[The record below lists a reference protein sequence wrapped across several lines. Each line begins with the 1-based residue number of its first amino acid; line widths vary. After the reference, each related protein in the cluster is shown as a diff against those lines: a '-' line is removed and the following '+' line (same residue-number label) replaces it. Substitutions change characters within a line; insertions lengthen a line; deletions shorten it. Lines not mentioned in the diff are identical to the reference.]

1 MEFLDKINSPSD
13 IKKLNVAELKILAK
27 ELRQVI
33 LDTVLSNGGHLA
45 SSLGVVEIIIA
56 MHYVF
61 DAPEDKLIFDVGHQC
76 YAHKLLTGRYKE
88 FGTLRKMGGLSGFP
102 KRKESEYD
110 ALDTGHSAT
119 SLSAACGIT
128 RALKLNEDPHVAV
141 SLIGDGALTGGM
153 AFEALNDADEI
164 GKKQIIILNDNSMSI
179 TENVGSTSRYLLKLH
194 GNHVYR
200 RAKSLALRLVGD
212 NSEEKSSILFKLM
225 YSAKQ
230 SLKYFIQG
238 GMPFEQFG
246 ARYFGPIDGHDIEQ
260 LIYTLRLAKEEN
272 CIEPIL
278 IHAITVKGKGYLEAE
293 ANPQKYHGY
302 GKGGSGISMSTV
314 FGEALEGLADADK
327 RIYAVTAAMTDGVG
341 LIDYQKKFPDRFA
354 DVGIAEQHAM
364 TMSAGLALTG
374 YKPYFAVYSSFLQ
387 RAYDQLVHD
396 VCLQDLPVTICI
408 DRAGIVPS
416 DGETHQGIYDVAILR
431 VIPNMTIANAA
442 NSEDLKGLLKWSAEF
457 THPLAIRYAKGAYE
471 SEFLPKTDIELGKWS
486 KLNDCDG
493 NIILLATGAP
503 MVKNALEAAAKV
515 KADKGINIG
524 VVNARFIKPL
534 DIEMLKTFNGK
545 TLVTL
550 EDNLIAGGFG
560 SAVIECVN
568 AYGINAKVHILGID
582 NNELQHAS
590 IDELQR
596 LSGIDAES
604 IVNLL
609 NEDLGKGKN
618 ET

>member
-1 MEFLDKINSPSD
+1 MEFLDKINSPAD
-13 IKKLNVAELKILAK
+13 IKKLNVDELKVLAK

-45 SSLGVVEIIIA
+45 SSLGVIEIIIA

-61 DAPEDKLIFDVGHQC
+61 DAPEDKLIFDVGHQS
-76 YAHKLLTGRYKE
+76 YAHKLLTGRYKD
-88 FGTLRKMGGLSGFP
+88 FSTLRKMGGLSGFP
-102 KRKESEYD
+102 KRKESLYD
-110 ALDTGHSAT
+110 TLDTGHSAT

-128 RALKLNEDPHVAV
+128 RALKLNNDAHVAV

-153 AFEALNDADEI
+153 AYEALNDAYEI

-194 GNHVYR
+194 GNHIYR
-200 RAKSLALRLVGD
+200 RAKSLALKLVGD
-212 NSEEKSSILFKLM
+212 NTEEKPNMLMKLM

-246 ARYFGPIDGHDIEQ
+246 ARYFGPIDGHNIEQ
-260 LIYTLRLAKEEN
+260 LIYTLQLAKEEN
-272 CIEPIL
+272 CTEPIL
-278 IHAITVKGKGYLEAE
+278 IHAITVKGKGYREAE
-293 ANPQKYHGY
+293 KNPQKYHGC
-302 GKGGSGISMSTV
+302 GKSCSGKSMSAV
-314 FGEALEGLADADK
+314 FGETLEELASVDD

-341 LIDYQKKFPDRFA
+341 LVDFQNKYPDRIA

-396 VCLQDLPVTICI
+396 VCLQDLPVTVCI

-442 NSEDLKGLLKWSAEF
+442 NSDDLKNLIKWSRDFA
-457 THPLAIRYAKGAYE
+457 HPLAIRYAKGAYE
-471 SEFLPKTDIELGKWS
+471 CDNLPNEGIELGKWS
-486 KLNDCDG
+486 KLNNCDTD
-493 NIILLATGAP
+493 IVILATGAP
-503 MVKNALEAAAKV
+503 MVKNAIIATEKFLAKT
-515 KADKGINIG
+515 GISVG
-524 VVNARFIKPL
+524 VVNARFVKPL
-534 DIEMLKTFNGK
+534 DIEMLQSFDGK
-545 TLVTL
+545 RIITL
-550 EDNLIAGGFG
+550 EDNLIAGGLG
-560 SAVIECVN
+560 SAVIECVSKN
-568 AYGINAKVHILGID
+568 GMNSSVTCLGVD

-590 IDELQR
+590 VDELQV
-596 LSGIDAES
+596 LSGIDVDS
-604 IVNLL
+604 IINVLS
-609 NEDLGKGKN
+609 GITSGAKV
-618 ET
+618 

>member
-1 MEFLDKINSPSD
+1 MEFLDKIKSPSD
-13 IKKLNVAELKILAK
+13 IKKLNVDELKILAK

-76 YAHKLLTGRYKE
+76 YAHKLLTGRYKD

-102 KRKESEYD
+102 KRKESEFD
-110 ALDTGHSAT
+110 TLDTGHSAT

-128 RALKLNEDPHVAV
+128 RALKLNEDSHVAV

-153 AFEALNDADEI
+153 AYEALNDADEI

-200 RAKSLALRLVGD
+200 RAKSLALRLVG
-212 NSEEKSSILFKLM
+212 NNPEEKSSMLWKLM

-246 ARYFGPIDGHDIEQ
+246 ARYFGPIDGHNIEQ
-260 LIYTLRLAKEEN
+260 LIYTLQLAKDEN
-272 CIEPIL
+272 CTEPIL
-278 IHAITVKGKGYLEAE
+278 IHAITIKGKGYREAE

-302 GKGGSGISMSTV
+302 GKGGSGTSMSAV
-314 FGEALEGLADADK
+314 FGETLEELAHIDD

-341 LIDYQKKFPDRFA
+341 LIDYQKNFPNRFA

-396 VCLQDLPVTICI
+396 ICLQDLPVTICI

-416 DGETHQGIYDVAILR
+416 DGETHQGIYDLAILR

-442 NSEDLKGLLKWSAEF
+442 NSEDLKGLLKWSREYP
-457 THPLAIRYAKGAYE
+457 HPLAIRYAKGAYE
-471 SEFLPKTDIELGKWS
+471 CDYLPKDTIELGKWS
-486 KLNDCDG
+486 MLNDCDG
-493 NIILLATGAP
+493 DIIILATGAP
-503 MVKNALEAAAKV
+503 MVKNALKV
-515 KADKGINIG
+515 AEKFKADNGTSIG
-524 VVNARFIKPL
+524 VVNARFVKPL
-534 DIEMLKTFNGK
+534 DIEMLKALDGK
-545 TLVTL
+545 TLITL
-550 EDNLIAGGFG
+550 EDNLLAGGFG

-568 AYGINAKVHILGID
+568 AHGINAKIHCLGID

-596 LSGIDAES
+596 LSGIDVDS
-604 IVNLL
+604 IVKMLNTILL
-609 NEDLGKGKN
+609 KG
-618 ET
+618 

>member
-1 MEFLDKINSPSD
+1 MEFLDKIKSPSD
-13 IKKLNVAELKILAK
+13 IKKLNVDELKLLAK

-76 YAHKLLTGRYKE
+76 YAHKLLTGRYKD

-128 RALKLNEDPHVAV
+128 RALKLNEDPHLAV

-153 AFEALNDADEI
+153 AYEALNDADEI

-212 NSEEKSSILFKLM
+212 NAEEKSSILFKLM

-302 GKGGSGISMSTV
+302 GKGGSGTSMSTV
-314 FGEALEGLADADK
+314 FGETLEGLADADK

-396 VCLQDLPVTICI
+396 VCLQDLPVTICV
-408 DRAGIVPS
+408 DRAGVVPS

-442 NSEDLKGLLKWSAEF
+442 NSEDLKGLLKWSAGF

-486 KLNDCDG
+486 KLNDCDS
-493 NIILLATGAP
+493 NVILLATGAP
-503 MVKNALEAAAKV
+503 MVKNALEAAAKI
-515 KADKGINIG
+515 KANKGKNIG

-534 DIEMLKTFNGK
+534 DIEMLKSFDGK

-568 AYGINAKVHILGID
+568 AYGINAKVHLLGID

-596 LSGIDAES
+596 LSGIDVES

-609 NEDLGKGKN
+609 NKLIGKGKN
-618 ET
+618 EA

>member
-1 MEFLDKINSPSD
+1 MEFLDKINSPAD
-13 IKKLNVAELKILAK
+13 IKKLNVGELKVLAK

-61 DAPEDKLIFDVGHQC
+61 DAPDDKLIFDVGHQS
-76 YAHKLLTGRYKE
+76 YAHKLLTGRYKD
-88 FGTLRKMGGLSGFP
+88 FSTLRKMGGLSGFP
-102 KRKESEYD
+102 KRKESPYD
-110 ALDTGHSAT
+110 TLDTGHSAT

-128 RALKLNEDPHVAV
+128 RALKLNNDAHVAV

-179 TENVGSTSRYLLKLH
+179 TENVGSTSKYLLKLH
-194 GNHVYR
+194 GNHIYR

-212 NSEEKSSILFKLM
+212 NTEEKPNMLMKLM

-246 ARYFGPIDGHDIEQ
+246 ARYFGPIDGHNIEQ
-260 LIYTLRLAKEEN
+260 LIYTLQLAKEET
-272 CIEPIL
+272 CTEPIL

-293 ANPQKYHGY
+293 KNPQKYHGY
-302 GKGGSGISMSTV
+302 GKSCSGKSMSAV
-314 FGEALEGLADADK
+314 FGETIEELASVDD

-341 LIDYQKKFPDRFA
+341 LVEYQNKYPDRIA

-396 VCLQDLPVTICI
+396 VCLQDLPVTVCI

-416 DGETHQGIYDVAILR
+416 DGETHQGIYDIAILR

-442 NSEDLKGLLKWSAEF
+442 NSDDLKYLLKWSRDYA
-457 THPLAIRYAKGAYE
+457 HPLAIRYAKGVYE
-471 SEFLPKTDIELGKWS
+471 CDNLPNEGIEVGKWS
-486 KLNDCDG
+486 KLNNCDTDVV
-493 NIILLATGAP
+493 ILATGAP
-503 MVKNALEAAAKV
+503 MVKNALIAAETFLAKT
-515 KADKGINIG
+515 GISVG
-524 VVNARFIKPL
+524 VVNARFVKPL
-534 DIEMLKTFNGK
+534 DIEMLKTFDGK
-545 TLVTL
+545 TIITL
-550 EDNLIAGGFG
+550 EDNLLAGGFG
-560 SAVIECVN
+560 SAVIECIN
-568 AYGINAKVHILGID
+568 MCGIKSDITCLGID

-590 IDELQR
+590 VDELQT
-596 LSGIDAES
+596 LTGIDVDS
-604 IVNLL
+604 ILKVL
-609 NEDLGKGKN
+609 NSIISGAKAK
-618 ET
+618 